1 LNINVI
7 LHIIKSSKL
16 LLDQLMGK
24 ELGVLRD
31 FEAFLSQPQACEYDD
46 DLHPCDTEETF

>member
-1 LNINVI
+1 MWLSILFVPRIICLNSNVI

-16 LLDQLMGK
+16 LFGHLMGK

-31 FEAFLSQPQACEYDD
+31 FETFLS
-46 DLHPCDTEETF
+46 LS